1 MSTIR
6 DYRREKEKK
15 DDMTSSSLPPP
26 SPNQPCISLTL
37 LSGGFLHLPAK
48 LFVDGAAEDE
58 TLVCPS
64 MSWLLTHKPSNK
76 RLIFDL
82 GLRRDL
88 ENYPPAVY
96 QRLQS
101 VVSAVVDEDVFASLD
116 AAGVDPASEDENG
129 RVDTVIF
136 SHLHYDHVGDPS
148 RFGSQTKF
156 VVGPGAASTLLF
168 SDDGSSYPANK
179 DGHFDSRLFPRDQVV
194 ELPQPPSRDS
204 SSPTA
209 TTNDYWSP
217 LGPFPAAHDFFGDG
231 SLYIVNAPG
240 HLTGHINLLVRT
252 GDTTWMYLA
261 GDTAHDPRILD
272 GTHGF
277 AVYPDPQRPGCT
289 KCAHADKGAAEAH
302 VGRVRAL
309 RDMGGVEVVLAHDAG
324 WLDRNGEKYRVRRV

>member
-1 MSTIR
+1 M
-6 DYRREKEKK
+6 E
-15 DDMTSSSLPPP
+15 SSRLPPP

-48 LFVDGAAEDE
+48 LFVDGAADDE

-64 MSWLLTHKPSNK
+64 MSWLLTHKPSNT
-76 RLIFDL
+76 RLVFDL

-101 VVSAVVDEDVFASLD
+101 VVSAVVDEDVYSSLD
-116 AAGVDPASEDENG
+116 AAGVDLKNEQGEEGS
-129 RVDTVIF
+129 VDTVIF

-148 RFGSQTKF
+148 RFGPRTKF

-168 SDDGSSYPANK
+168 DNDKDGTSYPHNK
-179 DGHFDSRLFPRDQVV
+179 DGHFDSRLLPRNQIV
-194 ELPQPPSRDS
+194 ELPPPPTSPRES
-204 SSPTA
+204 SSSSTA
-209 TTNDYWSP
+209 AAGSDHSYSYWTP

-231 SLYIVNAPG
+231 SLYIINAPG
-240 HLTGHINLLVRT
+240 HLVGHINLLVRT
-252 GDTTWMYLA
+252 GATTWTYLA
-261 GDTAHDPRILD
+261 GDTAHDPRILE

-289 KCAHADKGAAEAH
+289 KCAHADKDAAEAH

-309 RDMGGVEVVLAHDAG
+309 RDMGDVEVVLAHDAR
-324 WLDRNGEKYRVRRV
+324 WLERNGEKYRVKRA